1 MNDENKPM
9 TEAQIRIYG
18 LTKSKNL
25 EKLVEAQDLID
36 RAGSIIHDV
45 NGVELALEDDDIFAA
60 VGKFGLLIEK
70 LMGTLAY
77 NELCAFKKQK

>member
-1 MNDENKPM
+1 MNDVQ
-9 TEAQIRIYG
+9 TRIFG

-45 NGVELALEDDDIFAA
+45 NGVELALEDDEIFAA

-70 LMGTLAY
+70 LMGTLTY
-77 NELCAFKKQK
+77 NELCVFKNFKKKE

>member
-1 MNDENKPM
+1 M
-9 TEAQIRIYG
+9 TEVQTRIFG

-25 EKLVEAQDLID
+25 ERLVEAQDLID
-36 RAGSIIHDV
+36 KAADIVHDV
-45 NGVELALEDDDIFAA
+45 NGVECALEDDDIFAA

-77 NELCAFKKQK
+77 NELCAFKKK